1 MGIGAVETLGLMQK
15 AETAVI
21 GGIPF
26 LHCGPGADGG
36 IGAGPISGRNQLDAI
51 SLASLGINSSGS
63 SSSEGP

>member
-1 MGIGAVETLGLMQK
+1 MGIGAVETLGLMQMV
-15 AETAVI
+15 ETTVI

-26 LHCGPGADGG
+26 VHCGPGVDGG
-36 IGAGPISGRNQLDAI
+36 IDAGPVSGRSQLDAT